1 MWQFKVSFLLIT
13 EPLCRYILSS
23 LYNSVNWQ
31 INRSGCTAL
40 IRTYPIENAL
50 TFYIL
55 VIAKSKKVKAA
66 SLCCLTPP
74 VTISIF
80 CVASEYRTGSEVD
93 SLWVQASVA
102 EGSALPWKIEH
113 LGASWKSSLP
123 CCATMTKVPTG
134 SMPPPA
140 RSHWTKADQ
149 MVPLPSYEQPLRTAH
164 HHVIQPGGW
173 IGSPD
178 NLS

>member
-1 MWQFKVSFLLIT
+1 MSVHFVNPAQ
-13 EPLCRYILSS
+13 LCKLT
-23 LYNSVNWQ
+23 NKQ
-31 INRSGCTAL
+31 IRVYYTD

-50 TFYIL
+50 TFYIM

-74 VTISIF
+74 VTITIF
-80 CVASEYRTGSEVD
+80 CVTSEYRIGSDVD
-93 SLWVQASVA
+93 SPWVQASVA

-164 HHVIQPGGW
+164 HHVIQPGG
-173 IGSPD
+173 
-178 NLS
+178 